1 MKKRYQVIVSN
12 IGEVYD
18 GTSKVAAKD
27 SYEAYLTQSRLT
39 TTGRVSGEA
48 VTLFEDGDPILEHL
62 GYRYLFE
69 NYSEEEIQHLLS
81 TRRVEDNKQTCPNC
95 SGTPLPFS
103 KGITLEDYP
112 DGDFR
117 YKKLMKCND
126 CGLYWYDILTVV
138 GIEIV
143 TERKTT

>member
-1 MKKRYQVIVSN
+1 MSKYRVIVGN
-12 IGEVYD
+12 VGEVYD
-18 GTSKVAAKD
+18 GASKVAAQD
-27 SYEAYLTQSRLT
+27 SYEAYVSQSRLNE
-39 TTGRVSGEA
+39 TGRVSGEA

-69 NYSEEEIQHLLS
+69 NYSEEEIQHLLG

-95 SGTPLPFS
+95 SGTPIPFS
-103 KGITLEDYP
+103 PGITLEDYP

-117 YKKLMKCND
+117 YKKLMKCAG
-126 CGLYWYDILTVV
+126 CGLYWYDILAVV

-143 TERKTT
+143 TERKST